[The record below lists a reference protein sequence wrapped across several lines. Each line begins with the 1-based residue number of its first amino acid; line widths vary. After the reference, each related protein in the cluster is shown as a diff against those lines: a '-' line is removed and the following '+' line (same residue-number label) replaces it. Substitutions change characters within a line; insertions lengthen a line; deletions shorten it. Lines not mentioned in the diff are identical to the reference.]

1 MESSVQII
9 ILAGGQGKRM
19 GGEVPKVLTLFN
31 GRPII
36 EYSLDAAAELELP
49 LRPVVVVGFGAE
61 MVKERLGDRVEYAL
75 QAEQL
80 GTGHAVLCARDI
92 VAGKFENVI
101 VLYGDHPN
109 IKAETI
115 RRLLALHAAENPAI
129 TMMTLAVPDFLGVY
143 SLFRGFGK
151 IVRGADGKILKNV
164 EVKDAN
170 DEEKNIRELNPSL
183 YCFNAPW
190 LWENLPKVGN
200 KNKSGE
206 YYLTDMVGLA
216 IQQGQKIASLE
227 IDYRECIGVN
237 TPEELRIA
245 GEIIMGEPQ

>member
-1 MESSVQII
+1 MEPSVQII

-19 GGEVPKVLTLFN
+19 GGNAPKVLTLFN

-49 LRPVVVVGFGAE
+49 FAPVVVVGFGAE
-61 MVKERLGDRVEYAL
+61 MVMERLGDRAIYAL

-80 GTGHAVLCARDI
+80 GTGHAVLCAKEKVED
-92 VAGKFENVI
+92 ATESVI

-115 RRLLALHAAENPAI
+115 RRLLALHAAERPAI
-129 TMMTLAVPDFLGVY
+129 TMMTLTVPDFLGVY
-143 SLFRGFGK
+143 SLFRGFGR
-151 IVRGADGKILKNV
+151 IVRGADGKILRNV
-164 EVKDAN
+164 EVKDASE
-170 DEEKNIRELNPSL
+170 EEKNIRELNPSL
-183 YCFNAPW
+183 YCFNAEW
-190 LWENLPKVGN
+190 LWENLPKVRN
-200 KNKSGE
+200 ENNVGE

-216 IQQGQKIASLE
+216 IEQGEKIASLE

-245 GEIIMGEPQ
+245 GEIILGE

>member
-1 MESSVQII
+1 MNDVQII

-19 GGEVPKVLTLFN
+19 GGGMPKVLTLFG

-36 EYSLDAAAELELP
+36 EYSLDAAEKFGLP
-49 LRPVVVVGFGAE
+49 QKPVIVVGYGAE
-61 MVKERLGDRVEYAL
+61 MVKERLGDRAEYVL

-92 VAGKFENVI
+92 VEGKFENII

-115 RRLLALHAAENPAI
+115 KRLFALHVAERPTL
-129 TMMTLAVPDFLGVY
+129 TMMTLVVPNFDGVY

-164 EVKDAN
+164 EVKDAS

-190 LWENLPKVGN
+190 LWENLPKLKN
-200 KNKSGE
+200 KNSQSE

-216 IQQGQKIASLE
+216 IEQGKKIASLE

-237 TPEELRIA
+237 TPEELRTA
-245 GEIIMGEPQ
+245 HEIILGK

>member
-1 MESSVQII
+1 MEPSVQII
-9 ILAGGQGKRM
+9 ILAGGKGKRM

-36 EYSLDAAAELELP
+36 EYSLDAVAELELESA
-49 LRPVVVVGFGAE
+49 PVVVVGFGAE
-61 MVKERLGDRVEYAL
+61 MVKEHLGDRAVYAL

-80 GTGHAVLCARDI
+80 GTGHAVLCARES
-92 VAGKFENVI
+92 VSEKTESVV

-115 RRLLALHAAENPAI
+115 RRLMALHAAESPAI
-129 TMMTLAVPDFLGVY
+129 TMMTLTVPNFDGVY
-143 SLFRGFGK
+143 SLFRGFGRV
-151 IVRGADGKILKNV
+151 VRSADGKILKIV
-164 EVKDAN
+164 EVKDAS

-183 YCFNAPW
+183 FCFNSRW
-190 LWENLPKVGN
+190 LLENLPKL
-200 KNKSGE
+200 KNLNSQGE

-216 IQQGQKIASLE
+216 IEQGQKIASLE
-227 IDYRECIGVN
+227 IDYKECIGVN

-245 GEIIMGEPQ
+245 GEILLGE

>member
-19 GGEVPKVLTLFN
+19 GSDIPKVLIPFH

-36 EYSLDAAAELELP
+36 EYSLDAVEELGFSKP
-49 LRPVVVVGFGAE
+49 IVVVGFGAE
-61 MVKERLGDRVEYAL
+61 MVRERLGLRAEYVL

-80 GTGHAVLCARDI
+80 GTGHAVLCAREK
-92 VAGKFENVI
+92 VGENFKNII

-115 RRLLALHAAENPAI
+115 RRLLALHQSENPAL
-129 TMMTLAVPDFLGVY
+129 TMMTLTVPNFDGVY
-143 SLFRGFGK
+143 SLFRGFGRVARDEGGK
-151 IVRGADGKILKNV
+151 IVKIV
-164 EVKDAN
+164 EVKDAS
-170 DEEKNIRELNPSL
+170 DMEKNIRELNPSL
-183 YCFNAPW
+183 FCFDAVW
-190 LWENLPKVGN
+190 LWENLPKVKNGN
-200 KNKSGE
+200 NSGE

-216 IQQGQKIASLE
+216 IEQGQKIASLE
-227 IDYRECIGVN
+227 IDYKECIGVN

-245 GEIIMGEPQ
+245 EEIIPEK

>member
-1 MESSVQII
+1 MNPSVQII

-19 GGEVPKVLTLFN
+19 GGGMPKVLTLFN

-36 EYSLDAAAELELP
+36 EYSLDAVAELELGSA
-49 LRPVVVVGFGAE
+49 PVVVVGFGAE
-61 MVKERLGDRVEYAL
+61 MVKERLGDRAVYAL

-80 GTGHAVLCARDI
+80 GTGHAVLCA
-92 VAGKFENVI
+92 KENVSEKTESVV

-115 RRLLALHAAENPAI
+115 RRLLALHAAERPAI
-129 TMMTLAVPDFLGVY
+129 TMMTLTVPGFDGIY
-143 SLFRGFGK
+143 SLFRGFGR
-151 IVRGADGKILKNV
+151 VARGADGNILKIV
-164 EVKDAN
+164 EVKDAS

-183 YCFNAPW
+183 FCFNAPW
-190 LWENLPKVGN
+190 LLENLPKLGN
-200 KNKSGE
+200 KNNSGE

-216 IQQGQKIASLE
+216 IEQGQKIASLE
-227 IDYRECIGVN
+227 IDYKECIGVN

-245 GEIIMGEPQ
+245 GEIILGE